1 MDDWPAYITRAVHLL
16 ETMTDEVAEEEQIEA
31 FASRW
36 GGLSLDIFQ
45 QVLEE
50 GTGED
55 RVLAIL
61 ALGYSGLPEAPALL
75 SPLLESP
82 VLPERWASALALG
95 EQQQAQARPVLEQ
108 MLFEEYWLDLPQGE
122 RPGGLWAMLLE
133 AWRGQAAYLLARWQD
148 PSLVVVLRQALQA
161 DWQREQAL
169 VARFG
174 HGSPVAYACDSI
186 AFALGQLGG
195 FGALLHLEWPA
206 ARLRVVLLHLVLGS
220 LSTTGVLHGQNFL
233 IDLVGFE
240 TPLKAGVRAV
250 LAERFGYTQPE
261 AEVFIERA
269 IRDRRDRS
277 RA

>member
-1 MDDWPAYITRAVHLL
+1 MEDDMYDWPDYITRAVEQL
-16 ETMTDEVAEEEQIEA
+16 ETMTNEVAEEEQIEA

-50 GTGED
+50 GKGED

-61 ALGYSGLPEAPALL
+61 ALGYSG
-75 SPLLESP
+75 
-82 VLPERWASALALG
+82 LPERWASALALG
-95 EQQQAQARPVLEQ
+95 EQQQAQARPVLQQ
-108 MLFEEYWLDLPQGE
+108 MLFEEYWLDLPPSE
-122 RPGGLWAMLLE
+122 TPGGLWAMLLE
-133 AWRGQAAYLLARWQD
+133 SWRGHAARLLARWQD
-148 PSLVVVLRQALQA
+148 PRLVVVLRQALQA

-174 HGSPVAYACDSI
+174 SGSPVAYARDSI

-195 FGALLHLEWPA
+195 FGVLLHLEWPA
-206 ARLRVVLLHLVLGS
+206 ARLRVALLLLVLGS
-220 LSTTGVLHGQNFL
+220 LFTTGVLHGQNFL
-233 IDLVGFE
+233 IDLEFE

-269 IRDRRDRS
+269 TSDFLARY